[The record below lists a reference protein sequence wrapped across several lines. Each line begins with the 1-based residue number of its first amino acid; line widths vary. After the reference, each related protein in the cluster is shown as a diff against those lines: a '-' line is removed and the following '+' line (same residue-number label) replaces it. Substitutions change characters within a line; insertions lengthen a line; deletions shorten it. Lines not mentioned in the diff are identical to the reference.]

1 MYPSSG
7 DNSQT
12 SQRVISLNVG
22 GSIFTTTLQTLKS
35 DPESILAGRSAM
47 PVLLADYYGVS
58 DLHQKAGDCHTP
70 IPLS

>member
-1 MYPSSG
+1 MYSSTG

-12 SQRVISLNVG
+12 AQRVISLNVG

-47 PVLLADYYGVS
+47 PVFPADLDRIFTLA
-58 DLHQKAGDCHTP
+58 
-70 IPLS
+70 